1 MHSSVSIPKSMM
13 NRPKRTD
20 DARRSIANFLI
31 LTFGQLHQKF
41 CDLVLDL
48 HLTEDGG
55 AVVGDCYVSI
65 CGYEDLVEAL
75 EMVIEQ

>member
-1 MHSSVSIPKSMM
+1 MHSSVSIPKSM
-13 NRPKRTD
+13 NRPRRTD
-20 DARRSIANFLI
+20 DARRSIANFFI

-48 HLTEDGG
+48 HLAEDCG